1 MQNASAACRTASRI
15 LQVLAGL
22 SVLLLVLVS
31 PALGQQDYVGR
42 FDAFGGFTYLD
53 SPHVKLGEKGFHLQT
68 GVRVV
73 TWLSL
78 GFDYSRATGDLT
90 LTQNLLTPAL
100 ATQLATEI
108 AGYQALGYLP
118 ASYALSVPASS
129 TSQTFA
135 AGPQAAW
142 RHWQHLTLF
151 VRPSAGAI
159 HEAAVPHPN
168 PGDTF
173 AAGVVQSLVPPSGTK
188 INTVLFYGF
197 GGGADVLFTKHWG
210 LRLQADLVRD
220 HLFSDILKDARTTVR
235 ISVGP
240 AIQWGGNVAK

>member
-1 MQNASAACRTASRI
+1 MQNASAACLVACRF

-22 SVLLLVLVS
+22 LVLLLLLVS

-78 GFDYSRATGDLT
+78 GLDYSRATGDLT
-90 LTQNLLTPAL
+90 ITPNLLPTAL
-100 ATQLATEI
+100 ATQLAQKI

-159 HEAAVPHPN
+159 HEVAVPHPT
-168 PGDTF
+168 DAFST
-173 AAGVVQSLVPPSGTK
+173 GVVQSLAPSGTK

-220 HLFSDILKDARTTVR
+220 HLFKDILKDARTTVR
-235 ISVGP
+235 ISIGP